1 MFKRKT
7 KTLLCES
14 TVNTFVFTYIDI
26 YGICTLLLAQFL
38 AWNICFTTLKNVFV
52 YFILFFPY
60 LFCMYVCM
68 YNWIGLCFI
77 IIFFFFSFTFYFCS
91 FCNLQSKWES
101 SIGIRRAT
109 FVKLYNQ
116 PGLFFFYYVNF
127 FTFCRFFVITL
138 HGHMCVDILISFNIT
153 LLANKKYADL
163 IDYTRTSFVFIL
175 LVSDVF
181 IVS

>member
-77 IIFFFFSFTFYFCS
+77 IIFFFFHLRFIFVHS
-91 FCNLQSKWES
+91 
-101 SIGIRRAT
+101 AT
-109 FVKLYNQ
+109 FNLNGSRVLEYVGQHLSNCITNR
-116 PGLFFFYYVNF
+116 GFSFFIML
-127 FTFCRFFVITL
+127 TFSHFADFLLSHCMVI
-138 HGHMCVDILISFNIT
+138 CV
-153 LLANKKYADL
+153 
-163 IDYTRTSFVFIL
+163 
-175 LVSDVF
+175 
-181 IVS
+181 